1 MRPLHHLICFVA
13 RTLAVGTALA
23 TLVTQ
28 AHSVWIEPTPDGGLA
43 LRFAEPDG
51 KFETSPGHLDELSAI
66 AAFSGITNGAPTAIE
81 AVKKKDHFLLVGASS
96 TNAAGAEAT
105 YVVMA
110 LAGKAGRKPV
120 FYARWQPSGAP
131 IPAPGL
137 NLDLVPTGKSG
148 EVRAYLRGKP
158 LAGVAAILRF
168 PDEREREIT
177 ADAEGL
183 LRFNSDQ
190 RGLHQIRIARHRETS
205 AGFHLGREHDVIS
218 HNACLAWI
226 QP

>member
-1 MRPLHHLICFVA
+1 MKPCRYLFQDLL
-13 RTLAVGTALA
+13 RTCAVGVLLA
-23 TLVTQ
+23 TLVAQ
-28 AHSVWIEPTPDGGLA
+28 AHSVWIEPTKEGGLV

-66 AAFSGITNGAPTAIE
+66 AAFSSVTNGAPSSIE
-81 AVKKKDHFLLVGASS
+81 AVKKSDHFALVGASS

-120 FYARWQPSGAP
+120 FYARWHPFGAP
-131 IPAPGL
+131 VPTPGL
-137 NLDLVPTGKSG
+137 NLDLVPTGKTG
-148 EVRAYLRGKP
+148 EVRVYLRGKP
-158 LAGVAAILRF
+158 LGGVAAILRL

-177 ADAEGL
+177 ADGDGL
-183 LRFNSDQ
+183 LRFTPEQ
-190 RGLHQIRIARHRETS
+190 KGLHQIRIARHRESGT
-205 AGFHLGREHDVIS
+205 GFHLGREYDTIS